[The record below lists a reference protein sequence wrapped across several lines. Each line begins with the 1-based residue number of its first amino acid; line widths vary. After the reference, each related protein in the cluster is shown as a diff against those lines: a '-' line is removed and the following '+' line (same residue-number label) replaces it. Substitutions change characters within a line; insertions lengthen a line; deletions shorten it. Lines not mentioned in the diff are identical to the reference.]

1 MKKKILAA
9 LMAAV
14 MLFTILPL
22 GTLDTAWAEERASA
36 TAGEGSVSGGKLL
49 EGYLYRLAGM
59 DIRSYEN
66 GFNSSSMAATY
77 SAKANLN
84 AEEQTVYNTL
94 KAEIEKIASGQR
106 KDTNIKTTG
115 VLGSQASAD
124 KVWHALL
131 SDLPYE
137 LYWHDKVIGI
147 NYAYTLA
154 ADNTPFKNVT
164 FSFAVAQ
171 EFRGKDMTTT
181 NIPNVPAAVQTAR
194 SVVAANASKA
204 DHDKLQAYRQYICDQ
219 VSYNYAAARGEYAN
233 GYGNPWQLLWVFD
246 GDSTTNVVC
255 EGYAKSFKYLCD
267 LTEESNG
274 WTGDVETINVT
285 GTMGTENHMWNIV
298 RIGGGNYLVDVTNC
312 DTGMKG
318 YPQKL
323 FLRGA
328 VGDGIS
334 YTVENTVYTY
344 GTETR
349 TGFAAADLKL
359 SGTDYGLYSGS
370 DYPHRPTVT
379 LKADAASG
387 QPVISWSK
395 VGGATQYE
403 VYRSATGKANSFSI
417 IRRTSALT
425 YTDVNAAAGN
435 TYYYVVRAIN
445 GSVKSAFCPAQRIQ
459 YAITS
464 LNAPAMTLTSA
475 ASGQPVVSWTKVN
488 GAAQY
493 EVYRSATGKANSFS
507 IIRRTS
513 ALTYTDVNAAAGN
526 TYYYVVRAINGS
538 VKSAFCPAQRI
549 QYAIT
554 SLNAPA
560 MTLTSAASG
569 QPVVSWTKV
578 NGAAQYEVYRS
589 ATGKANSFS
598 IIRRTSALTYTDVN
612 AAAGNT
618 YYYVVRAINGSV
630 KSAFCPAQRIQYA
643 ITSLNAP
650 AMTLTSAA
658 SGQPVVSW
666 TKVNGAAQYEV
677 YRSTNGK
684 NFSIVRRTAALSYT
698 DTSAAA
704 GTTYYYQVRAIN
716 GSVKSDFCAAQSIQY
731 AVASLNAPTMTLTS
745 AASGQPVVSWTKV
758 SGAAQYEVYR
768 STNGKNFSIV
778 RRTAALSYTDT
789 SAAAGT
795 TYYYQVRAING
806 SVKSDFCAAQSIQ
819 YAVASL
825 NAPTMTLTSAASG
838 QPVVS
843 WTKVSGAAQYEVYRS
858 TNGKNFSIVRRTAAL
873 SYTDTSAAAGT
884 TYYYQVRAINGSV
897 KSAFCPAQSISLTVS
912 EYGGECGSRATWR
925 LTDDGVLTISG
936 KDGIYN
942 YGWYE
947 EDDVYHPAPWAEE
960 GMPAV
965 KKLVVNSGI
974 TYIGDSA
981 FEGLDQLVSVSLPDT
996 MEYIGWSAFSDC
1008 ASLTSIVIPEGIDG
1022 LCDFTFARCTSL
1034 RSVKL
1039 PSTMRW
1045 IDGCIFSGCT
1055 SLQDIVLPE
1064 GLTDITW
1071 QMFKDCTS
1079 LRSITIPG
1087 SIMSVSNDA
1096 FSGCTALTSVIFG
1109 GSRTDWENM
1118 TFNTGNDALRRVT
1131 PTCTGST
1138 ALAAPVVTGSTNRSG
1153 MPLIQWNKVSGAA
1166 RYQLWCSR
1174 IYDDFGAVAYDLHA
1188 DWDEEWFWD
1197 GNCCSYLNN
1206 GSLEDGVTYS
1216 YKVRAVDANGNV
1228 GAFSKEIRI
1237 TFEPVLATPVISV
1250 TTNAQYQPVL
1260 TWDKVSGAGYYEVWR
1275 WCEEDE
1281 TDQCIRRTAGLT
1293 WTDTTAEL
1301 GKTYWY
1307 YLRAYSPD
1315 WNFTTDTGSYYSA
1328 WGYSMRWDVLDMPK
1342 LTEAYSPEVGKA
1354 VIGWTK
1360 VSGADQYEIYRST
1373 DGENYSIVRRTA
1385 ALTWTD
1391 TTVQSGQ
1398 VYYKIRAVVNVGSAK
1413 GYSDFLWTSFFVR

>member
-36 TAGEGSVSGGKLL
+36 TVGEGSVSGGKLL

-115 VLGSQASAD
+115 VLGSQASAT

-137 LYWHDKVIGI
+137 LYWHDKTEGKGVTFTYSGS
-147 NYAYTLA
+147 
-154 ADNTPFKNVT
+154 FKDVT

-171 EFRGKDMTTT
+171 EFRGKDVTTT

-194 SVVAANASKA
+194 SVVAANASKS

-359 SGTDYGLYSGS
+359 SGTDYTPAATTLTA
-370 DYPHRPTVT
+370 PTVT

-445 GSVKSAFCPAQRIQ
+445 GSVKSAFCAAQSIQ
-459 YAITS
+459 YAVAS
-464 LNAPAMTLTSA
+464 LNAPT
-475 ASGQPVVSWTKVN
+475 
-488 GAAQY
+488 
-493 EVYRSATGKANSFS
+493 
-507 IIRRTS
+507 
-513 ALTYTDVNAAAGN
+513 
-526 TYYYVVRAINGS
+526 
-538 VKSAFCPAQRI
+538 
-549 QYAIT
+549 
-554 SLNAPA
+554 
-560 MTLTSAASG
+560 
-569 QPVVSWTKV
+569 
-578 NGAAQYEVYRS
+578 
-589 ATGKANSFS
+589 
-598 IIRRTSALTYTDVN
+598 
-612 AAAGNT
+612 
-618 YYYVVRAINGSV
+618 
-630 KSAFCPAQRIQYA
+630 
-643 ITSLNAP
+643 
-650 AMTLTSAA
+650 MTLTSAA

-716 GSVKSDFCAAQSIQY
+716 GSVKS
-731 AVASLNAPTMTLTS
+731 
-745 AASGQPVVSWTKV
+745 
-758 SGAAQYEVYR
+758 
-768 STNGKNFSIV
+768 
-778 RRTAALSYTDT
+778 
-789 SAAAGT
+789 
-795 TYYYQVRAING
+795 
-806 SVKSDFCAAQSIQ
+806 
-819 YAVASL
+819 
-825 NAPTMTLTSAASG
+825 
-838 QPVVS
+838 
-843 WTKVSGAAQYEVYRS
+843 
-858 TNGKNFSIVRRTAAL
+858 
-873 SYTDTSAAAGT
+873 
-884 TYYYQVRAINGSV
+884 
-897 KSAFCPAQSISLTVS
+897 AFCPAQSISLTVS
-912 EYGGECGSRATWR
+912 EYAGECGSRATWR

-936 KDGIYN
+936 KDGIYE

-974 TYIGDSA
+974 TYIGGSA
-981 FEGLDQLVSVSLPDT
+981 FEGLDQLTSVSLPDT
-996 MEYIGWSAFSDC
+996 LEYIGWSVFREC
-1008 ASLTSIVIPEGIDG
+1008 ASLTSIVIPEGTKYLYGD
-1022 LCDFTFARCTSL
+1022 TFIGCTSL
-1034 RSVKL
+1034 RSAKL
-1039 PSTMRW
+1039 PSTLEF
-1045 IDGCIFSGCT
+1045 IDGCVFIDCT

-1064 GLTDITW
+1064 GIDHVPW
-1071 QMFKDCTS
+1071 RMFDGCTS
-1079 LRSITIPG
+1079 LRSVTIPS

-1260 TWDKVSGAGYYEVWR
+1260 AWDKVSGAGYYEVWR

-1328 WGYSMRWDVLDMPK
+1328 WGYSMRWDVLDTPEI
-1342 LTEAYSPEVGKA
+1342 TEVYSPEAGKA
-1354 VIGWTK
+1354 VLGWTK

-1391 TTVQSGQ
+1391 TTVQSGR

-1413 GYSDFLWTSFFVR
+1413 GYSDFLWTNFFVR

>member
-36 TAGEGSVSGGKLL
+36 TAGEGSISGGKLL

-84 AEEQTVYNTL
+84 AEEKTVYNTL

-154 ADNTPFKNVT
+154 ADNTPFKDVT

-171 EFRGKDMTTT
+171 EFRGKDVTTT
-181 NIPNVPAAVQTAR
+181 NIPNAPAAVQTAR
-194 SVVAANASKA
+194 SVVAANASKS

-233 GYGNPWQLLWVFD
+233 DYGNPWQLLWVFD

-344 GTETR
+344 GAETR

-359 SGTDYGLYSGS
+359 SGTDYTPAATTLTA
-370 DYPHRPTVT
+370 PTVT

-387 QPVISWSK
+387 QPVIRWSK
-395 VGGATQYE
+395 VGGATKYE

-435 TYYYVVRAIN
+435 TYYYVVRAMKDS
-445 GSVKSAFCPAQRIQ
+445 GSSAVYSKFSPAQSIQ

-464 LNAPAMTLTSA
+464 LNAPTMTLTSA
-475 ASGQPVVSWTKVN
+475 ASGQPVISWTKVN

-538 VKSAFCPAQRI
+538 VKSAFCAAQSI

-554 SLNAPA
+554 SLNAP
-560 MTLTSAASG
+560 T
-569 QPVVSWTKV
+569 
-578 NGAAQYEVYRS
+578 
-589 ATGKANSFS
+589 
-598 IIRRTSALTYTDVN
+598 
-612 AAAGNT
+612 
-618 YYYVVRAINGSV
+618 
-630 KSAFCPAQRIQYA
+630 
-643 ITSLNAP
+643 
-650 AMTLTSAA
+650 MTLTSAA

-684 NFSIVRRTAALSYT
+684 NFSIVRRTAALAYT

-716 GSVKSDFCAAQSIQY
+716 GSVKSAFCPAQSIQY
-731 AVASLNAPTMTLTS
+731 AITSLNAPTMTLTS

-789 SAAAGT
+789 TAAAG
-795 TYYYQVRAING
+795 A
-806 SVKSDFCAAQSIQ
+806 
-819 YAVASL
+819 
-825 NAPTMTLTSAASG
+825 
-838 QPVVS
+838 
-843 WTKVSGAAQYEVYRS
+843 
-858 TNGKNFSIVRRTAAL
+858 
-873 SYTDTSAAAGT
+873 

-897 KSAFCPAQSISLTVS
+897 KSAFCAAQSISLTVS

-936 KDGIYN
+936 KDGIYE
-942 YGWYE
+942 YGWYG

-974 TYIGDSA
+974 TYIGSST
-981 FEGLDQLVSVSLPDT
+981 FEGLDQLTSVSLPDT
-996 MEYIGWSAFSDC
+996 MEYIGWDAFSDC
-1008 ASLTSIVIPEGIDG
+1008 ASLTSIVVPEGIKV
-1022 LCDFTFARCTSL
+1022 LYANTFARCTSL

-1039 PSTMRW
+1039 PSTLEW
-1045 IDGCIFSGCT
+1045 INDCIFSGCT

-1064 GLTDITW
+1064 GIDYIPW
-1071 QMFKDCTS
+1071 RMFDGCTS
-1079 LRSITIPG
+1079 LRSVTIPG

-1138 ALAAPVVTGSTNRSG
+1138 ALAAPVVTGSTDRSG
-1153 MPLIQWNKVSGAA
+1153 MPLVQWNKVSGAA
-1166 RYQLWCSR
+1166 KYQLWCSR

-1275 WCEEDE
+1275 WCEEDG

-1328 WGYSMRWDVLDMPK
+1328 WGYSMRWDVLDTPEI
-1342 LTEAYSPEVGKA
+1342 TEVYSPEAGKA
-1354 VIGWTK
+1354 VLGWTK

-1391 TTVQSGQ
+1391 TTVQSGR

-1413 GYSDFLWTSFFVR
+1413 GYSDFLWTNFFVR

>member
-36 TAGEGSVSGGKLL
+36 TASEGSVSGGKLL

-84 AEEQTVYNTL
+84 AEEKTVYNTL

-154 ADNTPFKNVT
+154 AGNTPFKDVT

-194 SVVAANASKA
+194 SVVAANASKS

-274 WTGDVETINVT
+274 WTGDVETISVT

-359 SGTDYGLYSGS
+359 SGTNYTPAATTLTA
-370 DYPHRPTVT
+370 PTVT

-387 QPVISWSK
+387 QPFISWSK

-435 TYYYVVRAIN
+435 TYYYVVRAIS
-445 GSVKSAFCPAQRIQ
+445 GSVKSAFCAAQSIQ

-464 LNAPAMTLTSA
+464 LNAPTMTLTSA
-475 ASGQPVVSWTKVN
+475 ASGQPVISWTKVN

-526 TYYYVVRAINGS
+526 TYYYVVRAISGS
-538 VKSAFCPAQRI
+538 VKSAFCAAQSI
-549 QYAIT
+549 QYAVA
-554 SLNAPA
+554 SLNAP
-560 MTLTSAASG
+560 T
-569 QPVVSWTKV
+569 
-578 NGAAQYEVYRS
+578 
-589 ATGKANSFS
+589 
-598 IIRRTSALTYTDVN
+598 
-612 AAAGNT
+612 
-618 YYYVVRAINGSV
+618 
-630 KSAFCPAQRIQYA
+630 
-643 ITSLNAP
+643 
-650 AMTLTSAA
+650 MTLTSAA

-684 NFSIVRRTAALSYT
+684 NFSIVRRTAALTYT
-698 DTSAAA
+698 DVNAAA

-716 GSVKSDFCAAQSIQY
+716 GSVKSAFCPAQSIQY

-758 SGAAQYEVYR
+758 NGAAQYEVYR

-778 RRTAALSYTDT
+778 RRTAALTYTDVN
-789 SAAAGT
+789 AAAGT

-806 SVKSDFCAAQSIQ
+806 SVKSD
-819 YAVASL
+819 
-825 NAPTMTLTSAASG
+825 
-838 QPVVS
+838 
-843 WTKVSGAAQYEVYRS
+843 
-858 TNGKNFSIVRRTAAL
+858 
-873 SYTDTSAAAGT
+873 
-884 TYYYQVRAINGSV
+884 
-897 KSAFCPAQSISLTVS
+897 FCPAQSISLTVS

-936 KDGIYN
+936 KDGIYE
-942 YGWYE
+942 YGWYG

-960 GMPAV
+960 GVPAV

-974 TYIGDSA
+974 TYIGSST
-981 FEGLDQLVSVSLPDT
+981 FEGLDQLTSVSLPDT
-996 MEYIGWSAFSDC
+996 MEYIGWGAFSDC
-1008 ASLTSIVIPEGIDG
+1008 ASLTSIVVPEGIKV
-1022 LCDFTFARCTSL
+1022 LYANTFARCTSL

-1039 PSTMRW
+1039 PSTLEW
-1045 IDGCIFSGCT
+1045 INDCIFSGCT

-1064 GLTDITW
+1064 GIDYIPW
-1071 QMFKDCTS
+1071 RMFDGCTS
-1079 LRSITIPG
+1079 LRSVTIPG

-1138 ALAAPVVTGSTNRSG
+1138 ALAAPVVTGSTDRSG
-1153 MPLIQWNKVSGAA
+1153 MPLVQWNKVSGAA
-1166 RYQLWCSR
+1166 KYQLWCSR

-1260 TWDKVSGAGYYEVWR
+1260 AWDKVSGAGYYEVWR

-1328 WGYSMRWDVLDMPK
+1328 WGYSMRWDVLDTPEI
-1342 LTEAYSPEVGKA
+1342 TEVYSPEAGKA
-1354 VIGWTK
+1354 VLGWTK

-1391 TTVQSGQ
+1391 TTVQSGR

-1413 GYSDFLWTSFFVR
+1413 GYSDFLWTNFFVR

>member
-154 ADNTPFKNVT
+154 AGNTPFKDVT

-233 GYGNPWQLLWVFD
+233 SYGNPWQLLWVFD

-274 WTGDVETINVT
+274 WTGDVETISVT

-359 SGTDYGLYSGS
+359 SGTDYTPAATTLTA
-370 DYPHRPTVT
+370 PTVT

-395 VGGATQYE
+395 VGGATKYE

-435 TYYYVVRAIN
+435 TYYYVVRAMK
-445 GSVKSAFCPAQRIQ
+445 GSGSSAVYSKFSPAQSIQ

-464 LNAPAMTLTSA
+464 LNAPS
-475 ASGQPVVSWTKVN
+475 
-488 GAAQY
+488 
-493 EVYRSATGKANSFS
+493 
-507 IIRRTS
+507 
-513 ALTYTDVNAAAGN
+513 
-526 TYYYVVRAINGS
+526 
-538 VKSAFCPAQRI
+538 
-549 QYAIT
+549 
-554 SLNAPA
+554 
-560 MTLTSAASG
+560 
-569 QPVVSWTKV
+569 
-578 NGAAQYEVYRS
+578 
-589 ATGKANSFS
+589 
-598 IIRRTSALTYTDVN
+598 
-612 AAAGNT
+612 
-618 YYYVVRAINGSV
+618 
-630 KSAFCPAQRIQYA
+630 
-643 ITSLNAP
+643 
-650 AMTLTSAA
+650 MTLTSAA

-778 RRTAALSYTDT
+778 RRTAALSFTDT
-789 SAAAGT
+789 SAAAGA

-806 SVKSDFCAAQSIQ
+806 SVKSDFCAAQSI
-819 YAVASL
+819 
-825 NAPTMTLTSAASG
+825 
-838 QPVVS
+838 
-843 WTKVSGAAQYEVYRS
+843 
-858 TNGKNFSIVRRTAAL
+858 
-873 SYTDTSAAAGT
+873 
-884 TYYYQVRAINGSV
+884 
-897 KSAFCPAQSISLTVS
+897 SLTVS
-912 EYGGECGSRATWR
+912 EYAGECGSRATWR

-947 EDDVYHPAPWAEE
+947 EDDAYHPAPWAEE

-981 FEGLDQLVSVSLPDT
+981 FEGLDQLTSVSLPDT
-996 MEYIGWSAFSDC
+996 LEYIGWSAFSDC

-1079 LRSITIPG
+1079 LRSVTIPG

-1138 ALAAPVVTGSTNRSG
+1138 GLAAPVVTGSTDRSG
-1153 MPLIQWNKVSGAA
+1153 MPLVQWNKVSGAA
-1166 RYQLWCSR
+1166 KYQLWRSQ
-1174 IYDDFGAVAYDLHA
+1174 IYDDFGAVAYALYE

-1206 GSLEDGVTYS
+1206 ASLEDGVTYS

-1237 TFEPVLATPVISV
+1237 TFEPVLATPVISSV

-1328 WGYSMRWDVLDMPK
+1328 WGYNMRWDVLDTPK

-1360 VSGADQYEIYRST
+1360 VSGAGQYEIYRST

-1413 GYSDFLWTSFFVR
+1413 GYSDFLWISFFVR

>member
-14 MLFTILPL
+14 MLFTVLPL

-36 TAGEGSVSGGKLL
+36 TANSGSISSGELL
-49 EGYLYRLAGM
+49 DGYLYRLAGM
-59 DIRSYEN
+59 DIRSYET
-66 GFNSSSMAATY
+66 GFSSSSMAASY

-84 AEEQTVYNTL
+84 EVEQNVYNTL

-124 KVWHALL
+124 KVWHALMA
-131 SDLPYE
+131 DLPYE

-147 NYAYTLA
+147 NYAYTLTA
-154 ADNTPFKNVT
+154 GGTPFKDVT

-171 EFRGKDMTTT
+171 EFRGKDVTTT

-194 SVVAANASKA
+194 SVVAANASKS

-219 VSYNYAAARGEYAN
+219 VSYNYAAARGEYTAS
-233 GYGNPWQLLWVFD
+233 YGSPWQLLWVFD
-246 GDSTTNVVC
+246 GDTSTNVVC

-274 WTGDVETINVT
+274 WTGDVETISVT

-318 YPQKL
+318 YPRKL

-328 VGDGIS
+328 VGNGIS

-344 GTETR
+344 DDVTR

-359 SGTDYGLYSGS
+359 SGTDYTPAATTLTA
-370 DYPHRPTVT
+370 PTVT
-379 LKADAASG
+379 LKADASTG

-395 VGGATQYE
+395 V
-403 VYRSATGKANSFSI
+403 S
-417 IRRTSALT
+417 
-425 YTDVNAAAGN
+425 
-435 TYYYVVRAIN
+435 
-445 GSVKSAFCPAQRIQ
+445 
-459 YAITS
+459 
-464 LNAPAMTLTSA
+464 
-475 ASGQPVVSWTKVN
+475 

-507 IIRRTS
+507 IIRRTA
-513 ALTYTDVNAAAGN
+513 ALSYTDTSAAAGN
-526 TYYYVVRAINGS
+526 TYYYVVRAMKGS
-538 VKSAFCPAQRI
+538 GSSATYSKFSKAQ
-549 QYAIT
+549 QIT
-554 SLNAPA
+554 YTVSSLAVPT

-569 QPVVSWTKV
+569 QPVISWSKV
-578 NGAAQYEVYRS
+578 NGAAQYEIYRS
-589 ATGKANSFS
+589 VDGVKFS
-598 IIRRTSALTYTDVN
+598 IIRRTAALAYTDTS
-612 AAAGNT
+612 AAAGTT
-618 YYYVVRAINGSV
+618 YYYKVRAMSGSMYSDFCAVQTIKYAITSLTAPTMTLTSGDNGQPVISWTKVSGAAQYEIFRSTDGSKFSIIRRTAALSYTDTSAAAGTTYYYQVRAINGDV
-630 KSAFCPAQRIQYA
+630 KSAFCAAQSIQYA
-643 ITSLNAP
+643 IGSLTAP
-650 AMTLTSAA
+650 TMTLTSAA
-658 SGQPVVSW
+658 NGQPVVSW
-666 TKVNGAAQYEV
+666 TKVSGAAQYEIF
-677 YRSTNGK
+677 RSTDGSK
-684 NFSIVRRTAALSYT
+684 FSIIRRTAALSFT

-731 AVASLNAPTMTLTS
+731 AIASLTAPTMTLTS

-778 RRTAALSYTDT
+778 RRTAALSFTDT
-789 SAAAGT
+789 SAAAGA

-806 SVKSDFCAAQSIQ
+806 SVKSD
-819 YAVASL
+819 
-825 NAPTMTLTSAASG
+825 
-838 QPVVS
+838 
-843 WTKVSGAAQYEVYRS
+843 
-858 TNGKNFSIVRRTAAL
+858 
-873 SYTDTSAAAGT
+873 
-884 TYYYQVRAINGSV
+884 
-897 KSAFCPAQSISLTVS
+897 FCPAQSISLTVS
-912 EYGGECGSRATWR
+912 EYGGECGSRATWS

-936 KDGIYN
+936 KDGIYE

-947 EDDVYHPAPWAEE
+947 EDDAFHPAPWAEE

-965 KKLVVNSGI
+965 KQLVVNSGI
-974 TYIGDSA
+974 TYIGGWA
-981 FEGLDQLVSVSLPDT
+981 FSGLEQLASVSLPDT
-996 MEYIGWSAFSDC
+996 LEYIGWSVFREC
-1008 ASLTSIVIPEGIDG
+1008 ASLTSIVIPEGTKYLYGDAFIG
-1022 LCDFTFARCTSL
+1022 CTSL

-1039 PSTMRW
+1039 PSTLED
-1045 IDGCIFSGCT
+1045 IGGCIFQGCT

-1087 SIMSVSNDA
+1087 SVMAIYDDA

-1109 GSRTDWENM
+1109 GSRADWESI
-1118 TFNTGNDALRRVT
+1118 TFNTGNDALRRIT

-1138 ALAAPVVTGSTNRSG
+1138 GLAAPVVTGSTNRSG

-1166 RYQLWCSR
+1166 GYQLWCSR
-1174 IYDDFGAVAYDLHA
+1174 VYEDFGAVAYDLYA
-1188 DWDEEWFWD
+1188 DGNEDWFWD
-1197 GNCCSYLNN
+1197 GNRCTYMNN

-1228 GAFSKEIRI
+1228 GAFSKEVRI

-1260 TWDKVSGAGYYEVWR
+1260 TWDKVNGAGYYEVWR

-1281 TDQCIRRTAGLT
+1281 TDQRIRRTAGLT
-1293 WTDTTAEL
+1293 WTDATAEL

-1328 WGYSMRWDVLDMPK
+1328 WGYSMRWDVLDMPE

-1373 DGENYSIVRRTA
+1373 DDENYSLVTRTS

-1391 TTVQSGQ
+1391 TTVQSGR

-1413 GYSDFLWTSFFVR
+1413 GYSDFLRINFFVR

>member
-36 TAGEGSVSGGKLL
+36 TASEGSVSGGKLL

-84 AEEQTVYNTL
+84 TEEQTVYNTL

-147 NYAYTLA
+147 NYAYILT
-154 ADNTPFKNVT
+154 ADNTPFKDVT

-171 EFRGKDMTTT
+171 EFRGKDVTTT

-233 GYGNPWQLLWVFD
+233 SYGNPWQLLWVFD

-359 SGTDYGLYSGS
+359 SGTDYTPAATTLTV
-370 DYPHRPTVT
+370 PTMT

-435 TYYYVVRAIN
+435 TYYYVVRAMK
-445 GSVKSAFCPAQRIQ
+445 GSGSSAVYSKFSPAQSIQ

-464 LNAPAMTLTSA
+464 LNAPTMTLTSA

-538 VKSAFCPAQRI
+538 VKSAFCAAQSI
-549 QYAIT
+549 QYAVA
-554 SLNAPA
+554 SLNAP
-560 MTLTSAASG
+560 T
-569 QPVVSWTKV
+569 
-578 NGAAQYEVYRS
+578 
-589 ATGKANSFS
+589 
-598 IIRRTSALTYTDVN
+598 
-612 AAAGNT
+612 
-618 YYYVVRAINGSV
+618 
-630 KSAFCPAQRIQYA
+630 
-643 ITSLNAP
+643 
-650 AMTLTSAA
+650 MTLTSAA

-716 GSVKSDFCAAQSIQY
+716 GSVKSDFC
-731 AVASLNAPTMTLTS
+731 
-745 AASGQPVVSWTKV
+745 
-758 SGAAQYEVYR
+758 
-768 STNGKNFSIV
+768 
-778 RRTAALSYTDT
+778 
-789 SAAAGT
+789 
-795 TYYYQVRAING
+795 
-806 SVKSDFCAAQSIQ
+806 
-819 YAVASL
+819 
-825 NAPTMTLTSAASG
+825 
-838 QPVVS
+838 
-843 WTKVSGAAQYEVYRS
+843 
-858 TNGKNFSIVRRTAAL
+858 
-873 SYTDTSAAAGT
+873 
-884 TYYYQVRAINGSV
+884 
-897 KSAFCPAQSISLTVS
+897 PAQSISLTVS
-912 EYGGECGSRATWR
+912 EYGGECGSRATWS

-936 KDGIYN
+936 KDGIYE
-942 YGWYE
+942 YGWYG

-974 TYIGDSA
+974 TYIGSST
-981 FEGLDQLVSVSLPDT
+981 FEGLDQLTSVSLPDT
-996 MEYIGWSAFSDC
+996 MEYIGWGAFSDC
-1008 ASLTSIVIPEGIDG
+1008 ASLTSIVVPEGIKV
-1022 LCDFTFARCTSL
+1022 LYANTFARCTSL

-1039 PSTMRW
+1039 PSTLEW
-1045 IDGCIFSGCT
+1045 INDCIFSGCT

-1064 GLTDITW
+1064 GIDYIPW
-1071 QMFKDCTS
+1071 RMFDGCTS
-1079 LRSITIPG
+1079 LRSVTIPS
-1087 SIMSVSNDA
+1087 SIMSVSNNA

-1118 TFNTGNDALRRVT
+1118 TFNTGNDALRRAT

-1153 MPLIQWNKVSGAA
+1153 MPLVQWNKVSGAA

-1174 IYDDFGAVAYDLHA
+1174 IYDDFGAVAYDLYA
-1188 DWDEEWFWD
+1188 DWDEEWVWD

-1260 TWDKVSGAGYYEVWR
+1260 SWDKVSGAGYYEVWR

-1328 WGYSMRWDVLDMPK
+1328 WGYSMRWDVLDTPEI
-1342 LTEAYSPEVGKA
+1342 TEVYSPEAGKA
-1354 VIGWTK
+1354 VLGWTK

-1391 TTVQSGQ
+1391 TTVQSGR

-1413 GYSDFLWTSFFVR
+1413 GYSDFLWANFFVR

>member
-14 MLFTILPL
+14 MLFTVLPL

-36 TAGEGSVSGGKLL
+36 TANSGSISSGELL
-49 EGYLYRLAGM
+49 DGYLYRLAGM
-59 DIRSYEN
+59 DIRSYET
-66 GFNSSSMAATY
+66 GFSSSSMAASY

-84 AEEQTVYNTL
+84 RVEQNVYNTL

-115 VLGSQASAD
+115 VLGFQASAD
-124 KVWHALL
+124 KVWHALMA
-131 SDLPYE
+131 DLPYE

-147 NYAYTLA
+147 NYAYTLTA
-154 ADNTPFKNVT
+154 GGTPFKDVT

-171 EFRGKDMTTT
+171 EFRGKDVTTT

-194 SVVAANASKA
+194 SVVAANASKS

-285 GTMGTENHMWNIV
+285 GTMGAENHMWNIV

-318 YPQKL
+318 YPRKL

-344 GTETR
+344 DDVTR

-359 SGTDYGLYSGS
+359 SGTDYTPAATTLTA
-370 DYPHRPTVT
+370 PTVT
-379 LKADAASG
+379 LKADASTG

-395 VGGATQYE
+395 V
-403 VYRSATGKANSFSI
+403 S
-417 IRRTSALT
+417 
-425 YTDVNAAAGN
+425 
-435 TYYYVVRAIN
+435 
-445 GSVKSAFCPAQRIQ
+445 
-459 YAITS
+459 
-464 LNAPAMTLTSA
+464 
-475 ASGQPVVSWTKVN
+475 

-507 IIRRTS
+507 IIRRTA
-513 ALTYTDVNAAAGN
+513 ALSYTDTSAAAGN
-526 TYYYVVRAINGS
+526 TYYYVVRAMKGS
-538 VKSAFCPAQRI
+538 GSSATYSKFSKAQ
-549 QYAIT
+549 QIT
-554 SLNAPA
+554 YTVSSLAVPA
-560 MTLTSAASG
+560 MTLTSANSG
-569 QPVVSWTKV
+569 QPVISWSKV
-578 NGAAQYEVYRS
+578 NGAAQYEIYRS
-589 ATGKANSFS
+589 VDGVKFS
-598 IIRRTSALTYTDVN
+598 IIRRTAALAYTDTS
-612 AAAGNT
+612 AAAGTT
-618 YYYVVRAINGSV
+618 YYYKVRAMSGSMY
-630 KSAFCPAQRIQYA
+630 SDFCAVQTIKYA
-643 ITSLNAP
+643 ITSLTAP
-650 AMTLTSAA
+650 TMTLTSGDN
-658 SGQPVVSW
+658 GQPVISW
-666 TKVNGAAQYEV
+666 TKVSGAAQYEIF
-677 YRSTNGK
+677 RSTDGSK
-684 NFSIVRRTAALSYT
+684 FSIIRRTAALSYT

-716 GSVKSDFCAAQSIQY
+716 GDVKSAFCAAQSIQYAIGSLTAPTMTLTSAAGGQPVISWSKVNGAAQYEIFRSTNGKNFSIIRRTAALSFTDTSAAAGATYYYQVRAINGNVKSDFCAAQSIQY
-731 AVASLNAPTMTLTS
+731 AIASLTAPTMTLTS
-745 AASGQPVVSWTKV
+745 AANGQPVVSWTKV
-758 SGAAQYEVYR
+758 SGAAQYEIFRSTNGKNFSIIRRTAALSFTDTSAAAGTTYYYQVRAINGSVKSGFCAAQSIQYAIASLAAPAMTLTSAANGQPVVSWSKVNGAAQYEVYR
-768 STNGKNFSIV
+768 STNGKNFSII
-778 RRTAALSYTDT
+778 RRTAALSFTDT

-806 SVKSDFCAAQSIQ
+806 SVKSDFC
-819 YAVASL
+819 
-825 NAPTMTLTSAASG
+825 
-838 QPVVS
+838 
-843 WTKVSGAAQYEVYRS
+843 
-858 TNGKNFSIVRRTAAL
+858 
-873 SYTDTSAAAGT
+873 
-884 TYYYQVRAINGSV
+884 
-897 KSAFCPAQSISLTVS
+897 PAQSISLTVS
-912 EYGGECGSRATWR
+912 EYGGECGSRATWS

-936 KDGIYN
+936 KDGIYE

-947 EDDVYHPAPWAEE
+947 EDDAYHPAPWAEE

-981 FEGLDQLVSVSLPDT
+981 FEGLDQLTSVSLPDT
-996 MEYIGWSAFSDC
+996 LGYIGWSAFREC

-1022 LCDFTFARCTSL
+1022 LCANTFARCTSL

-1045 IDGCIFSGCT
+1045 IDGCIFQDCT

-1087 SIMSVSNDA
+1087 SVMAIYDDA

-1109 GSRTDWENM
+1109 GSRADWESI

-1166 RYQLWCSR
+1166 GYQLWCSR
-1174 IYDDFGAVAYDLHA
+1174 VYEDFGAVGYDLYA
-1188 DWDEEWFWD
+1188 DGNEDWFWD
-1197 GNCCSYLNN
+1197 GNRCTYMNN

-1228 GAFSKEIRI
+1228 GAFSKEVRI

-1281 TDQCIRRTAGLT
+1281 TDQRIRRTAGLT
-1293 WTDTTAEL
+1293 WTDATAEL

-1328 WGYSMRWDVLDMPK
+1328 WGYSMRWSVLDMPE

-1373 DGENYSIVRRTA
+1373 DGENYSLVNRTS

-1391 TTVQSGQ
+1391 TTVQSGWIS
-1398 VYYKIRAVVNVGSAK
+1398 YKIRAVVNVGSAK
-1413 GYSDFLWTSFFVR
+1413 GYSDFLRINFFVR

>member
-36 TAGEGSVSGGKLL
+36 TAGEGGVSGGKLL

-59 DIRSYEN
+59 DVRSYEN

-154 ADNTPFKNVT
+154 ADNTPFKDVT

-171 EFRGKDMTTT
+171 EFRGKDVTTT

-233 GYGNPWQLLWVFD
+233 SYGNPWQLLWVFD

-359 SGTDYGLYSGS
+359 SGTDYTPAATTLTA
-370 DYPHRPTVT
+370 PTVT

-435 TYYYVVRAIN
+435 TYYYVVRAMK
-445 GSVKSAFCPAQRIQ
+445 GSGSSAVYSKFSPAQSIQ

-464 LNAPAMTLTSA
+464 LNAPTMTLTSA
-475 ASGQPVVSWTKVN
+475 ASGQPV
-488 GAAQY
+488 
-493 EVYRSATGKANSFS
+493 
-507 IIRRTS
+507 I
-513 ALTYTDVNAAAGN
+513 
-526 TYYYVVRAINGS
+526 
-538 VKSAFCPAQRI
+538 
-549 QYAIT
+549 
-554 SLNAPA
+554 
-560 MTLTSAASG
+560 
-569 QPVVSWTKV
+569 
-578 NGAAQYEVYRS
+578 
-589 ATGKANSFS
+589 
-598 IIRRTSALTYTDVN
+598 
-612 AAAGNT
+612 
-618 YYYVVRAINGSV
+618 
-630 KSAFCPAQRIQYA
+630 
-643 ITSLNAP
+643 
-650 AMTLTSAA
+650 
-658 SGQPVVSW
+658 SW

-716 GSVKSDFCAAQSIQY
+716 GSVKSAFCA
-731 AVASLNAPTMTLTS
+731 
-745 AASGQPVVSWTKV
+745 
-758 SGAAQYEVYR
+758 
-768 STNGKNFSIV
+768 
-778 RRTAALSYTDT
+778 
-789 SAAAGT
+789 
-795 TYYYQVRAING
+795 
-806 SVKSDFCAAQSIQ
+806 
-819 YAVASL
+819 
-825 NAPTMTLTSAASG
+825 
-838 QPVVS
+838 
-843 WTKVSGAAQYEVYRS
+843 
-858 TNGKNFSIVRRTAAL
+858 
-873 SYTDTSAAAGT
+873 
-884 TYYYQVRAINGSV
+884 
-897 KSAFCPAQSISLTVS
+897 AQSISLTVS

-936 KDGIYN
+936 KDGIYE
-942 YGWYE
+942 YGWYG

-974 TYIGDSA
+974 TYIGSST
-981 FEGLDQLVSVSLPDT
+981 FEGLDQLTSVSLPDT
-996 MEYIGWSAFSDC
+996 MEYIGWGAFSDC
-1008 ASLTSIVIPEGIDG
+1008 ASLTSIVVPEGIKV
-1022 LCDFTFARCTSL
+1022 LYANTFARCTSL

-1039 PSTMRW
+1039 PSTLEW
-1045 IDGCIFSGCT
+1045 INDCIFSGCT

-1064 GLTDITW
+1064 GIDYIPW
-1071 QMFKDCTS
+1071 RMFDGCTS
-1079 LRSITIPG
+1079 LRSVTIPG

-1138 ALAAPVVTGSTNRSG
+1138 ALAAPVVTGSTDRSG
-1153 MPLIQWNKVSGAA
+1153 MPLVQWNKVSGAA
-1166 RYQLWCSR
+1166 KYQLWCSR

-1260 TWDKVSGAGYYEVWR
+1260 AWDKVSGAGYYEVWR

-1293 WTDTTAEL
+1293 WTDATAEL

-1328 WGYSMRWDVLDMPK
+1328 WGYSMRWDVLDTPEI
-1342 LTEAYSPEVGKA
+1342 TEVYSPEAGKA
-1354 VIGWTK
+1354 VLGWTK

-1391 TTVQSGQ
+1391 TTVQSGR

-1413 GYSDFLWTSFFVR
+1413 GYSDFLWTNFFVR

>member
-115 VLGSQASAD
+115 VLGSQASAT

-137 LYWHDKVIGI
+137 LYWHDKTEGKGVTFTYSGS
-147 NYAYTLA
+147 
-154 ADNTPFKNVT
+154 FKDVT
-164 FSFAVAQ
+164 FSFTVA
-171 EFRGKDMTTT
+171 EDFRGADLTTT

-274 WTGDVETINVT
+274 WTGDVETISVT

-298 RIGGGNYLVDVTNC
+298 RIGSGNYLVDVTNC

-359 SGTDYGLYSGS
+359 SGTDYTPAATTLTA
-370 DYPHRPTVT
+370 PTVT

-435 TYYYVVRAIN
+435 TYYYVVRAMK
-445 GSVKSAFCPAQRIQ
+445 GSGSSAVYSKFSPAQSIQ

-464 LNAPAMTLTSA
+464 LNAPTMTLTSA
-475 ASGQPVVSWTKVN
+475 ASGQPVISWTKVS

-493 EVYRSATGKANSFS
+493 EIYRSATGKANSFS

-538 VKSAFCPAQRI
+538 VKSAFCAAQSI

-554 SLNAPA
+554 SLNAPT

-589 ATGKANSFS
+589 VTGKANSFS

-630 KSAFCPAQRIQYA
+630 KSAFCPAQSIQYA
-643 ITSLNAP
+643 IT
-650 AMTLTSAA
+650 
-658 SGQPVVSW
+658 
-666 TKVNGAAQYEV
+666 
-677 YRSTNGK
+677 
-684 NFSIVRRTAALSYT
+684 
-698 DTSAAA
+698 
-704 GTTYYYQVRAIN
+704 
-716 GSVKSDFCAAQSIQY
+716 
-731 AVASLNAPTMTLTS
+731 SLNAPTMTLTS

-768 STNGKNFSIV
+768 STNGKNFSII

-795 TYYYQVRAING
+795 TYYYQVRAISG
-806 SVKSDFCAAQSIQ
+806 SVKSDFCPAQSIQ
-819 YAVASL
+819 YAITSL
-825 NAPTMTLTSAASG
+825 TAPSMTLKADTSSG

-843 WTKVSGAAQYEVYRS
+843 WAKVSGAAQYEVYRS
-858 TNGKNFSIVRRTAAL
+858 TNGKNFSIIRRTAAL
-873 SYTDTSAAAGT
+873 SYTDTSAAAGN

-947 EDDVYHPAPWAEE
+947 EDDAYHPAPWAEE

-1079 LRSITIPG
+1079 LRSVTIPG

-1138 ALAAPVVTGSTNRSG
+1138 GLAAPVVTGSTDRSG
-1153 MPLIQWNKVSGAA
+1153 MPLVQWNKVSGAV
-1166 RYQLWCSR
+1166 RYQLWRSQ
-1174 IYDDFGAVAYDLHA
+1174 IYDDFGAVAYALYE

-1197 GNCCSYLNN
+1197 GNCCNYLNN
-1206 GSLEDGVTYS
+1206 ASLEDGVTYS

-1237 TFEPVLATPVISV
+1237 TFEPVLATPVISSV

-1328 WGYSMRWDVLDMPK
+1328 WGYNMRWDVLDTPK

-1413 GYSDFLWTSFFVR
+1413 GYSDFLWISFFVR